1 MLRKLM
7 LGISAGVLIAIGGCV
22 YLSCDNKYIGAALFA
37 VALLGICSKGYA
49 LFTGKVGYL
58 VEDHSAQ
65 ALSALG
71 LSILGNAI
79 ATVSIG
85 LIIHAAMPHLGATA
99 YDICSAKLGQA
110 PMGTLVRAILC
121 GVLMYLAVSIYRE
134 KSTIAGIVYC
144 VPVFILSGFEH
155 SIANMFYFGAA
166 GLLNG
171 QVFVYLL
178 VVIFGNALGGML
190 LPALDKIGKEPAHV

>member
-1 MLRKLM
+1 
-7 LGISAGVLIAIGGCV
+7 
-22 YLSCDNKYIGAALFA
+22 
-37 VALLGICSKGYA
+37 
-49 LFTGKVGYL
+49 
-58 VEDHSAQ
+58 
-65 ALSALG
+65 
-71 LSILGNAI
+71 
-79 ATVSIG
+79 
-85 LIIHAAMPHLGATA
+85 MPHLGATA